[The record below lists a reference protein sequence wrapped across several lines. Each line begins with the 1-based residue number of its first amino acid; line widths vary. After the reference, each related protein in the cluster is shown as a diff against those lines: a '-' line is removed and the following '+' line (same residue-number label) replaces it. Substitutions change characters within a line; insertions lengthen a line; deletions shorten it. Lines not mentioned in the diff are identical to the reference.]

1 MSSLSLPEHSDGAW
15 RREGPLP
22 IMFTGKPRV
31 GMEIQPHQTPEAP
44 CPPHPR
50 EQLAEMTAESKN
62 GFGKHDVK
70 RNVQLLHTEC
80 TA

>member
-31 GMEIQPHQTPEAP
+31 GMEIQPHQNPRGSLP
-44 CPPHPR
+44 SPPPR
-50 EQLAEMTAESKN
+50 AACRDDSR
-62 GFGKHDVK
+62 V
-70 RNVQLLHTEC
+70 
-80 TA
+80 